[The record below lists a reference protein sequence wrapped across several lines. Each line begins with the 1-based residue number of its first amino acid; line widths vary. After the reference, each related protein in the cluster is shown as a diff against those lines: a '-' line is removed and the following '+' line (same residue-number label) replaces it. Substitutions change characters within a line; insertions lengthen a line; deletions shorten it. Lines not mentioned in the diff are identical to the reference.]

1 MRNTPSSKP
10 TVLIVEDVTSLV
22 QVYADYLRDEP
33 VEVRAVD
40 CLASARNFIR
50 SQIPGVILL
59 DVNLPDGN
67 GLELLRE
74 IRSRALDTVVVIITA
89 NGSLTAAIEA
99 MRDGADDFLV
109 KPFAPERLATTI
121 NNALERRRLSRAVE
135 TLAPEIG
142 EQGFEGFI
150 GTSPSMQAAYAI
162 IDRAARSNA
171 PVFIRGE
178 SGTGK
183 ELCAEAIHRRSAR
196 GGQSFVALN
205 CGAIPADLME
215 SEIFGHVKGAFTG
228 AIHDRDGAALRA
240 HGGTLFLDEICE
252 MDVALQV
259 KLLRFI
265 QSGSVQKVGSDSI
278 TKVDVRILCATNRN
292 PLAEIE
298 AGRFREDL
306 YYRLHVVP
314 IELPPL
320 RARGNDLLLI
330 AQRLLASFSR
340 EEAKGFT
347 GFAPEVQILFRS
359 YSWPGNVRQL
369 QNVIRNIV
377 VLRDGETVTL
387 DMVPQEVRAVSMGT
401 DAARALPRSSGD
413 DIRAAIKPLAVIER
427 EAIEAAVN
435 GCGGNLTEA
444 ARQLGINVSTVYR
457 KLRSWQVAA

>member
-1 MRNTPSSKP
+1 MRNTSSSKP
-10 TVLIVEDVTSLV
+10 IVLIVEDVMSLV

-33 VEVRAVD
+33 VEVHAVD
-40 CLASARNFIR
+40 CLASARSFIR

-74 IRSRALDTVVVIITA
+74 IRGRELDTVVVIITA
-89 NGSLTAAIEA
+89 NGSLTVAIDA

-109 KPFAPERLATTI
+109 KPFAPERLAITI

-142 EQGFEGFI
+142 AQGFEGFI
-150 GTSPSMQAAYAI
+150 GLSPSMQAAYAI

-171 PVFIRGE
+171 QVFIRGE

-196 GGQSFVALN
+196 NAHPFVAIN
-205 CGAIPADLME
+205 CGAIPPDLME
-215 SEIFGHVKGAFTG
+215 SEIFGHAKGAFTG
-228 AIHDRDGAALRA
+228 AVSDRDGAALRA
-240 HGGTLFLDEICE
+240 HRGTLFLDEICE

-265 QSGSVQKVGSDSI
+265 QSGSIQKVGSDST
-278 TKVDVRILCATNRN
+278 TKLDVRILCATNRN
-292 PLAEIE
+292 PLAEIA

-320 RARGNDLLLI
+320 RARGNDILLI

-340 EEAKGFT
+340 EEGKGFV
-347 GFAPEVQILFRS
+347 GFVPEVESLFRA

-369 QNVIRNIV
+369 QNVVRNIV
-377 VLRDGETVTL
+377 VLHDGTTVTL
-387 DMVPQEVRAVSMGT
+387 DMVPQELRAVSVEI
-401 DAARALPRSSGD
+401 AAAPPLPQSSQSD
-413 DIRAAIKPLAVIER
+413 LRAAIKPLAVVER
-427 EAIEAAVN
+427 DAIEAAVN
-435 GCGGNLTEA
+435 SCGGNLTEA